1 MNCARFHTIFVFYD
15 LLHGKL
21 LYFVAG
27 ERILDLH
34 FLISLNK
41 FIENL
46 WGNHEWT
53 IQREKK
59 QHLTQDTQ

>member
-1 MNCARFHTIFVFYD
+1 
-15 LLHGKL
+15 
-21 LYFVAG
+21 
-27 ERILDLH
+27 
-34 FLISLNK
+34 LNK

-59 QHLTQDTQ
+59 QHLTQDTQWRQNKTHTSES